1 MSMTNIAG
9 RLGKLEKANPAAA
22 PPRRV
27 IRIVGRSDGESLEA
41 AISHWCKEHPD
52 EPAPADDDLIIL
64 RSIVSPQAPQVA
76 RTMEHAT

>member
-27 IRIVGRSDGESLEA
+27 IRIVGCDGESLEA

-52 EPAPADDDLIIL
+52 DPRPTDDDLIIL
-64 RSIVSPQAPQVA
+64 RSIVSPQLAA
-76 RTMEHAT
+76 RARQ